1 MRTKIKKALTMK
13 YEAQMEEAMLNIEV
27 YLTNPAGIG
36 EHPEII
42 EAIDSQIT
50 KYCDGKEKLE
60 ALMFI
65 QD

>member
-1 MRTKIKKALTMK
+1 MRDKIKKALSSK

-27 YLTNPAGIG
+27 YMTNPAGIG

-42 EAIDSQIT
+42 EAIDSQIAKWT
-50 KYCDGKEKLE
+50 EGKEKLE

-65 QD
+65 ND